1 MGAFICE
8 GPFCLMTSIASS
20 VVPPLSRSW
29 LSRAIEAV
37 RAEWGERTFFTLTQA
52 TFDLEAFL
60 TLYATWEADEKAPE
74 NFHVVAF
81 VSSSDWNGAW
91 QQPDFI
97 DQVTWDAFIAQKPV
111 AVPGFHR
118 LSLAD
123 DRVVLTLVYDEADAV
138 LSKMTLGWDS
148 LFWTGENEQ
157 TLRGLL
163 KLSNEK
169 ARVYA
174 ETFSED
180 EATVLKRSAFRVEV
194 LEGYGSAILMAPR
207 KKGGYRKACDRR
219 ALVIGAG
226 LAGANAAY
234 ALQKAGWRV
243 FVIDEAPVPGA
254 RASALAW
261 GILHPHFSRDDNILS
276 RMSREGF
283 FSTRTLLKQ
292 LEAQT
297 GEMLFADA
305 GCLQMAH
312 SDAIFSEWDLARE
325 KGMPFVLPADYAR
338 FVSRDEADRLSGV
351 SLHRGGWWFNQAGM
365 VRAGAFCRA
374 LIREAQVPYLG
385 NTPVVRLEKHDGE
398 WAAIGEFGQEIAR
411 APHVVV
417 ACATDAG
424 NVLGIEHLTLDA
436 LRGRITLLRD
446 TDLATLKAPVSGEGY
461 ISNLPDGF
469 CGVGATY
476 ENDQL
481 AAWDEERAHTANLEK
496 LATIMR
502 ETEDVVVTGAY
513 QGVRAVG
520 LGRLPYVGPVCDE
533 KAWIATTK
541 ARGNCDLEHPP
552 VIEGLWVMAG
562 MGSRGVSMSTL
573 CARILVS
580 WMDGTPMPIDNR
592 VVRCL
597 TSARSVKK
605 FVETL

>member
-1 MGAFICE
+1 MHSTVF
-8 GPFCLMTSIASS
+8 ASLHS
-20 VVPPLSRSW
+20 PSRSW
-29 LSRAIEAV
+29 LPRAIEVV
-37 RAEWGERTFFTLTQA
+37 RAQWSGRTFFTIAQSA
-52 TFDLEAFL
+52 FDLEAL
-60 TLYATWEADEKAPE
+60 MSLYATWKEDVARPSVI
-74 NFHVVAF
+74 NVVAF
-81 VSSSDWNGAW
+81 VAHDVWGQAWVKPAFVDETTWGA
-91 QQPDFI
+91 F
-97 DQVTWDAFIAQKPV
+97 VAQKPV

-118 LSLAD
+118 LSLD
-123 DRVVLTLVYDEADAV
+123 GDRFIVTLVYENVADV
-138 LSKMTLGWDS
+138 IGKMTMGWDA
-148 LFWTGENEQ
+148 LFWTASDESL
-157 TLRGLL
+157 LRSLL
-163 KLSNEK
+163 RLSQEK
-169 ARVYA
+169 ACVYA
-174 ETFSED
+174 ESFSED
-180 EATVLKRSAFRVEV
+180 EVLLLKRAAFKAKIDDGVSSAV
-194 LEGYGSAILMAPR
+194 LLAPR
-207 KKGGYRKACDRR
+207 KKGGYRDVADRR

-234 ALQKAGWRV
+234 ALSRAGWNV

-276 RMSREGF
+276 RLSREGF
-283 FSTRTLLKQ
+283 FSTRTLLKS

-297 GEMLFADA
+297 AETLFADV

-312 SDAIFSEWDLARE
+312 TDAIFEEWVTARE
-325 KGMPFVLPADYAR
+325 KGIPFVLPSDYAR
-338 FVSRDEADRLSGV
+338 FVSQDEADRLAGV
-351 SLHRGGWWFNQAGM
+351 PVQRGGWWFNQAGM

-374 LIREAQVPYLG
+374 LIRASGVPYLG
-385 NTPVVRLEKHDGE
+385 NTPVVRLEKQAND
-398 WAAIGEFGQEIAR
+398 WVAIGEFGQEIAR

-417 ACATDAG
+417 ACATEAG
-424 NVLGIEHLTLDA
+424 HVLGMQHLTLDA

-481 AAWDEERAHTANLEK
+481 GAWDEERAHMANLDK
-496 LATIMR
+496 LSTIMR
-502 ETEDVVVTGAY
+502 EPEDVVVTGAY

-520 LGRLPYVGPVCDE
+520 LGRLPYVGSVCDE
-533 KAWIATTK
+533 KAWIELTQ
-541 ARGNCDLEHPP
+541 ARGNADIEHPP
-552 VIEGLWVMAG
+552 MIDGLWIMAG

-580 WMDGTPMPIDNR
+580 WMDGTPMPIDSR

-597 TSARSVKK
+597 SSARSVKK

>member
-1 MGAFICE
+1 MQ
-8 GPFCLMTSIASS
+8 SIVFNPSHFS
-20 VVPPLSRSW
+20 GRSW
-29 LSRAIEAV
+29 LPRAIEAV
-37 RAEWGERTFFTLTQA
+37 RVQWSSRTFFTIAQSV
-52 TFDLEAFL
+52 FDLEAL
-60 TLYATWEADEKAPE
+60 MAIYTAWAADCSRPSLL
-74 NFHVVAF
+74 NVVAF
-81 VSSSDWNGAW
+81 VSSEEWGEAWAKPAFVDEATWN
-91 QQPDFI
+91 
-97 DQVTWDAFIAQKPV
+97 AFEAQKPV

-118 LSLAD
+118 LSLDD
-123 DRVVLTLVYDEADAV
+123 DRFIVTLVYENAQEV
-138 LSKMTLGWDS
+138 VGKMTMGWDA
-148 LFWTGENEQ
+148 LFWSEGDGSL
-157 TLRGLL
+157 LRSLL
-163 KLSNEK
+163 RLSNEK
-169 ARVYA
+169 ACVYA
-174 ETFSED
+174 ENFSED
-180 EATVLKRSAFRVEV
+180 EVLLLKRAAFKAQNDHGISSAV
-194 LEGYGSAILMAPR
+194 LLAPR
-207 KKGGYRKACDRR
+207 KKGGYRDVNDRR
-219 ALVIGAG
+219 VLVIGAG

-234 ALQKAGWRV
+234 ALSKAGWNV

-276 RMSREGF
+276 RLSREGF
-283 FSTRTLLKQ
+283 FTTRSLLKS

-297 GEMLFADA
+297 GEVLFADV

-312 SDAIFSEWDLARE
+312 TDAIFDEWVSARE
-325 KGMPFVLPADYAR
+325 KAIPFVLPPDYAR
-338 FVSRDEADRLSGV
+338 FVSQDEADRLSGV
-351 SLHRGGWWFNQAGM
+351 PVQRGGWWFNQAGM

-374 LIREAQVPYLG
+374 LIRASGVPYLG
-385 NTPVVRLEKHDGE
+385 NTPVVRLEKEAGD
-398 WAAIGEFGQEIAR
+398 WVAIGEFGQAIAR

-424 NVLGIEHLTLDA
+424 RVLGMSHLTLDA
-436 LRGRITLLRD
+436 LRGRITLFRD

-481 AAWDEERAHTANLEK
+481 GAWDEERAHMANLEK
-496 LATIMR
+496 LSTIMR
-502 ETEDVVVTGAY
+502 EPENVVVTGAY

-533 KAWIATTK
+533 KAWIELTHE
-541 ARGNCDLEHPP
+541 RGNSDIEHPP
-552 VIEGLWVMAG
+552 MIDGLWVMAG

-580 WMDGTPMPIDNR
+580 WMDGTPMPIDSR

-597 TSARSVKK
+597 SSARSVKK

>member
-1 MGAFICE
+1 M
-8 GPFCLMTSIASS
+8 
-20 VVPPLSRSW
+20 RSQW
-29 LSRAIEAV
+29 A
-37 RAEWGERTFFTLTQA
+37 GQTFFTVTQSA
-52 TFDLEAFL
+52 FDMEAFCA
-60 TLYATWEADEKAPE
+60 LYAVWMHEKDRPSV
-74 NFHVVAF
+74 FHVVAF
-81 VSSSDWNGAW
+81 VEPDQWASEWTK
-91 QQPDFI
+91 PDFI
-97 DQVTWDAFIAQKPV
+97 DHETWALIEAQKPV
-111 AVPGFHR
+111 AVPGYHR
-118 LSLAD
+118 VMLTD
-123 DRVVLTLVYDEADAV
+123 ERFVLTLVYEKPQEAV
-138 LSKMTLGWDS
+138 SKMTMGWDALLWMGGES
-148 LFWTGENEQ
+148 LF
-157 TLRGLL
+157 LRSLL
-163 KLSNEK
+163 RLSNAK
-169 ARVYA
+169 AVAYA
-174 ETFSED
+174 EQFSAD
-180 EATVLKRSAFRVEV
+180 EEAVLKRGAFR
-194 LEGYGSAILMAPR
+194 LASDQGCDTAGLMAPR
-207 KKGGYRKACDRR
+207 KKGGYREGSDRR

-234 ALQKAGWRV
+234 ALSKAGWRV

-276 RMSREGF
+276 RLSREGF
-283 FSTRTLLKQ
+283 FATRTLLKT
-292 LEAQT
+292 LESQT
-297 GEMLFADA
+297 GETLFADA

-312 SDAIFSEWDLARE
+312 SDAIFDEWVASRDNHE
-325 KGMPFVLPADYAR
+325 PFALPSDYAD
-338 FVSRDEADRLSGV
+338 FVSRDEADHLSGV
-351 SLHRGGWWFNQAGM
+351 PVQRGGWWFKQAGM

-374 LIREAQVPYLG
+374 LIRAAGVPYLG
-385 NTPVVRLEKHDGE
+385 NTPVVRLEKVADE
-398 WAAIGEFGQEIAR
+398 WAAIGEFGQIIAK

-417 ACATDAG
+417 ACATEAG
-424 NVLGIEHLTLDA
+424 SVLGMKHLTLDA

-481 AAWDEERAHTANLEK
+481 GDWDEERAHTANLDK

-502 ETEDVVVTGAY
+502 EPEEVVVTGAY

-533 KAWIATTK
+533 NAWIALTQ
-541 ARGNCDLEHPP
+541 ARGSYDLEHPP

-573 CARILVS
+573 CARILLS

-592 VVRCL
+592 VVKCL
-597 TSARSVKK
+597 SSSRSVKK